1 MGEIAKEYI
10 DAEKGVETAEQA
22 IKGASDIIAE
32 KVSDDA
38 ELRKTLR
45 KKITE
50 TGELSCKL
58 LRLFCHNSIR
68 LDIMTIQNLC
78 NVVSLNRKNC
88 CILKLVL
95 KICTEN

>member
-1 MGEIAKEYI
+1 MEKGLSPLAEFILLQDKNADPLAEAEKYVN
-10 DAEKGVETAEQA
+10 AEKGVENAEQA
-22 IKGASDIIAE
+22 LKGAADIIAE

-58 LRLFCHNSIR
+58 LEH
-68 LDIMTIQNLC
+68 
-78 NVVSLNRKNC
+78 
-88 CILKLVL
+88 
-95 KICTEN
+95 ENAKTYDMYAD